1 MQLKTIAAAALASR
15 CMAACSG
22 GQEASP
28 LVGGWVQPV
37 PGMEQQNQGFRLA
50 EDGTASSVNMAT
62 LQYEAW
68 EETGDGLLV
77 LRGKSIGN
85 GQTISFA
92 DTLTI
97 EKLTP
102 DSLTLKKGDLMLSY
116 AKKKQ

>member
-1 MQLKTIAAAALASR
+1 MQLKTIAAASLASL

-22 GQEASP
+22 GQEVSP

-37 PGMEQQNQGFRLA
+37 PCMEQQNQGFRLA

-85 GQTISFA
+85 GQTLPFA
-92 DTLTI
+92 DTL
-97 EKLTP
+97 LLRSVDG
-102 DSLTLKKGDLMLSY
+102 DSLILQKGSLLLRY
-116 AKKKQ
+116 GRER